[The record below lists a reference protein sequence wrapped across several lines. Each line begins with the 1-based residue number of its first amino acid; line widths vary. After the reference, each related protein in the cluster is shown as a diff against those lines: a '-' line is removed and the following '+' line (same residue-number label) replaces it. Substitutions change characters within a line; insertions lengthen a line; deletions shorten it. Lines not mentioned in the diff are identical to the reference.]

1 MYALISGIFRLDG
14 KLIIDLITLIAGSCN
29 KLFSDKM
36 SAFAL
41 WNRDL
46 LNSASVILR
55 RKEKLLILIVMD
67 IGHKRFIPKG
77 GSEE

>member
-29 KLFSDKM
+29 KLFSDRM

-41 WNRDL
+41 LNRDL

-55 RKEKLLILIVMD
+55 SK
-67 IGHKRFIPKG
+67 
-77 GSEE
+77 